1 MRRLL
6 SLAAIGAAV
15 WWLLGRR
22 SKPSTDRVT
31 IGYADG
37 SSVTLDP
44 GSPELDRLTSIAAE
58 ATAAS

>member
-22 SKPSTDRVT
+22 EKASTTRVT

-37 SSVTLDP
+37 SSVTLDE

>member
-6 SLAAIGAAV
+6 TLAAIAAAV

-22 SKPSTDRVT
+22 SSASSNCAT

-37 SSVTLDP
+37 SSVTLED
-44 GSPELDRLTSIAAE
+44 GSPELERLIQIAAE
-58 ATAAS
+58 ATPL

>member
-6 SLAAIGAAV
+6 SLAALGAAV

-22 SKPSTDRVT
+22 AKPSAGRVT

-37 SSVTLDP
+37 SSVTLEA
-44 GSPELDRLTSIAAE
+44 GSPELDRLVAIAAE
-58 ATAAS
+58 AVAP

>member
-6 SLAAIGAAV
+6 ALAAIGAAV

-22 SKPSTDRVT
+22 EKPSTTRVT

-37 SSVTLDP
+37 SSVTLDE

-58 ATAAS
+58 ATTP

>member
-6 SLAAIGAAV
+6 AFAAIGAAV

-22 SKPSTDRVT
+22 ERSSGSRVT

-37 SSVTLDP
+37 SSVTLDE
-44 GSPELDRLTSIAAE
+44 GSPELDRLTSIAAA
-58 ATAAS
+58 ATTP

>member
-6 SLAAIGAAV
+6 SFAVVGGVV

-22 SKPSTDRVT
+22 RPGAGTSAT

-37 SSVTLDP
+37 SSVTLDSS
-44 GSPELDRLTSIAAE
+44 SPELDRLQQIAAE
-58 ATAAS
+58 A